1 MNVAENVDI
10 ENPVLYC
17 IDIILKEARMED
29 RLVRQLLYV
38 MLSAYTNNPINL
50 AINSPSG
57 EGKNWVIRRV
67 AEKFPD
73 EDVIRLSG
81 MTAKSIFH
89 KRGTLVIKN
98 EDTRQYEPLD
108 DKLAEIDSE
117 IWEKEQEILRTKEQ
131 ETKKGLRAYI
141 KDLERD
147 KSELWTK
154 SKKLIDLSHKILIFL
169 DTPPAEL
176 LNALMSLVA
185 HDEYETEYDYVDTHN
200 GVVTKTNVLRGWP
213 VFIFAQ
219 ATDMGNYRRFPEIQR
234 RFIFTNPRMDT
245 TKYEAAIDL
254 TVDTLGIPEF
264 MYQAKILEQE
274 DFDKCKALILQIK
287 SKMLE
292 MVSRIRPDKNQRVF
306 VPFADAVKGSLPKTK
321 AFDMTT
327 GNRLMGFLSLLPII
341 NIARRPRFVTL
352 SPTETETEKV
362 PIEITPIALFE
373 DLQESVSVMENSS
386 GLRPY
391 QIEWYEKVFLPVFNN
406 KTMPDSKL
414 VKNQVVAENIKAVT
428 TEQLVKKTKEVYNR
442 HIGSK
447 KFLRHI
453 WSHCLMRAI

>member
-1 MNVAENVDI
+1 LYI
-10 ENPVLYC
+10 EYEDVKDPIRYC
-17 IDIILKEARMED
+17 IDVILKEARLED
-29 RLVRQLLYV
+29 RLVRQLFYV
-38 MLSAYTNNPINL
+38 IASAYTNNPINL

-57 EGKNWVIRRV
+57 EGKNYTIRKV
-67 AEKFPD
+67 AEKFPEGD
-73 EDVIRLSG
+73 IIRLTG
-81 MTAKSIFH
+81 MTSKSIFH
-89 KRGTLVIKN
+89 KRGVLVIKD
-98 EDTRQYEPLD
+98 EETGTYEPLD
-108 DKLAEIDSE
+108 DKQAVIDSE
-117 IWEKEQEILRTKEQ
+117 IWEKEQEILRTREQ

-141 KDLERD
+141 KGLERD
-147 KSELWTK
+147 KSELWAK

-185 HDEYETEYDYVDTHN
+185 HDEYETEYDYVDTHY

-406 KTMPDSKL
+406 KRMPDSKL